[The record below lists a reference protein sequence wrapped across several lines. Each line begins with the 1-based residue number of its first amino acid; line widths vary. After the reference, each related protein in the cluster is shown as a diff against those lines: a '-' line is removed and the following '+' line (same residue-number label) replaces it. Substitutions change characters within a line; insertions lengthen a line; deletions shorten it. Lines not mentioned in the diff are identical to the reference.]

1 MAKLTLSSILA
12 SFGSIA
18 KLNSN
23 FQAITTAFENTLSR
37 DGTAPNSMNAAL
49 DMNSQRIM
57 NLPAPVGQSDAV
69 RYVDIQAGLVSGSFA
84 IPALTGN
91 SGKFLTNDGT
101 VVSWATTNLTST
113 PTFTT
118 LTVTAATSLNTFTTT
133 GNGAV
138 GGALSVTGAFTGTSA
153 ALSSNVTVGGSL
165 GVSGA
170 TTLVGNGLTVGTTQ
184 LVAASGRI
192 GIGTASPSTMLH
204 LVGQGTFAGSAAT
217 PVVAVTCATTT
228 VVDCTLGNIFTMPMS
243 TNVTTLTMS
252 NPSSGQTVNIVFT
265 QDGTGSRVITWPAN
279 FKWSGG
285 TAAALSTAATKVDL
299 LVATWIPSAAIW
311 IVALTKD
318 FR

>member
-23 FQAITTAFENTLSR
+23 FQAIAAAFENTLSR
-37 DGTAPNSMNAAL
+37 DGTSPNSMNAAL

-69 RYVDIQAGLVSGSFA
+69 RFIDIQDSLVSGAFV
-84 IPALTGN
+84 IPSLTGN
-91 SGKFLTNDGT
+91 TGKFLTNDGT
-101 VVSWATTNLTST
+101 VVSWATTTLTST
-113 PTFTT
+113 PTFDT
-118 LTVTAATSLNTFTTT
+118 LTVTGATNLDDVVLS
-133 GNGAV
+133 GNMTV
-138 GGALSVTGAFTGTSA
+138 GGTLSVTGAFTGTSA
-153 ALSSNVTVGGSL
+153 ALSGNVTVGGSL

-170 TTLVGNGLTVGTTQ
+170 TTLAGNGLTVGTAQ
-184 LVAASGRI
+184 LVATSGRI

-204 LVGQGTFAGSAAT
+204 VVGQGTFAGSAAT
-217 PVVAVTCATTT
+217 PVVAVTCAATTT
-228 VVDCTLGNIFTMPMS
+228 VDCSLGNIFTIPMS

-299 LVATWIPSAAIW
+299 LVATWIPSASIW

>member
-1 MAKLTLSSILA
+1 LAKLTLSSILA

-23 FQAITTAFENTLSR
+23 FQAIATAFENTLSR
-37 DGTAPNSMNAAL
+37 DGTSPNSMNAAL

-57 NLPAPVGQSDAV
+57 NLPAPVDQSDAV
-69 RYVDIQAGLVSGSFA
+69 RYVDIQNGLVSGSFA

-101 VVSWATTNLTST
+101 VVSWAATTTSLT
-113 PTFTT
+113 PTYTT
-118 LTVTAATSLNTFTTT
+118 LTVTGATSLNTATLT
-133 GNGAV
+133 GNLTV
-138 GGALSVTGAFTGTSA
+138 GGSLSVTSGITGSTA
-153 ALSSNVTVGGSL
+153 GLSGNVTVGGTL
-165 GVSGA
+165 TVSGV
-170 TTLVGNGLTVGTTQ
+170 TTLPANGLILGTTQ
-184 LVAASGRI
+184 LVAASDRI
-192 GIGTASPSTMLH
+192 GIGTASPSTKFH

-228 VVDCTLGNIFTMPMS
+228 VVDCTLGNIFTIPMS

-265 QDGTGSRVITWPAN
+265 QDGTGSRTITWPAN

-285 TAAALSTAATKVDL
+285 TSASLSTGATKVDL